1 MGFEGNFKTW
11 IMSFSVGWDL
21 KGILK
26 SWIMFLSVR
35 GDLKG
40 ILSSGLYPIV
50 SGGI

>member
-26 SWIMFLSVR
+26 SWIMSLSVEW
-35 GDLKG
+35 DMKG
-40 ILSSGLYPIV
+40 IVSPGLCPLEL
-50 SGGI
+50 GGI

>member
-1 MGFEGNFKTW
+1 
-11 IMSFSVGWDL
+11 MSFSVGWDL

-26 SWIMFLSVR
+26 SWIMSLGVR

-40 ILSSGLYPIV
+40 ILSSGLYSIV